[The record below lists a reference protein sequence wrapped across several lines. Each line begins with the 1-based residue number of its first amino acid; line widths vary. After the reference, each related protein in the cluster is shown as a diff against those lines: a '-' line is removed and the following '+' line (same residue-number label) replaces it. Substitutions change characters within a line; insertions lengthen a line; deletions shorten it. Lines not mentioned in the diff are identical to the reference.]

1 MSRIPDRLRLLALLV
16 VASLG
21 LLTACGG
28 SSDDEAA
35 DAPDS
40 AASAPSGP
48 WSYVD
53 GLGQTIELDEVPT
66 RIAAYGDAAAALIGF
81 GIKPV
86 AIFHYVD
93 PATDSTFEGVDLSGI
108 DIVGTSYGE
117 INLEQLAAAQPDLIV
132 TTSYEGETPDTMY
145 GFKDKAQIDAV
156 RKIAPIA
163 GILQT
168 GTAEDV
174 IKANEALVATLGVD
188 VESGK
193 VAEDK
198 AAFAA
203 ASEKLAAAG
212 EKGITVLPLYAEDA
226 GLYLAIPKD
235 EPALNYY
242 QQLGVD
248 FVETGGPDD
257 YYWEQLSWE
266 NADKYNPDLILYS
279 VRDSYTPEQ
288 LMEQPTFARLAAA
301 QADQL
306 HPWKFKSMDYASQA
320 TWMNELADV
329 ITAAEK
335 VS

>member
-1 MSRIPDRLRLLALLV
+1 MSRTPDRCRLLALLV
-16 VASLG
+16 VASVG

-28 SSDDEAA
+28 SSEDEAA
-35 DAPDS
+35 DSPTS

-53 GLGQTIELDEVPT
+53 GLGQTIELAEVPT

-93 PATDSTFEGVDLSGI
+93 PADDATFEDVDLEGI
-108 DIVGTSYGE
+108 EIVGTSYGE
-117 INLEQLAAAQPDLIV
+117 IDVEQLAATQPDLIV
-132 TTSYEGETPDTMY
+132 TTSYQGETPHTMY
-145 GFKDKAQIDAV
+145 GFKDKAQIDAI

-163 GILQT
+163 GIMQT
-168 GTAEDV
+168 GTAADV
-174 IKANEALVATLGVD
+174 IKANEALAATLGID
-188 VESGK
+188 VGSGK

-198 AAFAA
+198 AAFEA
-203 ASEKLAAAG
+203 ASQKLTTAG
-212 EKGITVLPLYAEDA
+212 ETGITVLPMYAEDA
-226 GLYLAIPKD
+226 GVYVAIARD
-235 EPALNYY
+235 EPALAYY

-257 YYWEQLSWE
+257 YYWEELSWE
-266 NADKYNPDLILYS
+266 NADKYDPDLILYS

-288 LMEQPTFARLAAA
+288 LMDQPTFARMPAA
-301 QADQL
+301 QAGQL

-320 TWMNELADV
+320 TWMNELAEA
-329 ITAAEK
+329 ITSAEE